1 MKTFKRRHL
10 TSLLLTSLV
19 VSVFVLPLRAI
30 ATVDD
35 GYTEKIREFHA
46 DITLSTDGALLITER
61 ILYDFGTEKRHGI
74 YREIP
79 SISYT
84 DYDRRTYGIQV
95 HSVTDENRNPYQYE
109 HSGATTVSIKIGD
122 PNKKITGA
130 HWYVITY
137 SAGSA
142 VTGFNNYDE
151 LYWNITGNGW
161 QVPILLAYATV
172 HIPNGSSEQQN
183 GAWCYTGAYGSTDT
197 NCTARVDSET
207 TYSFTAAGLPAFNG
221 LTIAATFGKGIV
233 TNPVRLSTVKQQL
246 VDMRIQPDGSAT
258 VEERV
263 QYQFGDGSLGGYGH
277 EYANELRE
285 REGEF
290 TRLSY
295 IIHSVSDE
303 NGTAYRLLPEPD
315 YPLKALMEEVHIS
328 RGDMPMNPAW
338 IVTNYTIPHAVS
350 NFEDNDA
357 LTLNPLG
364 MAWGVPVEKAEVTV
378 TLPETDESG
387 SVKRTATCTITQ
399 YSYVTDDCSGEYAG
413 DGAYKFTAENIQ
425 PNKEMR
431 INAAFNRGI
440 VTPSSE
446 IVIAEPRIVAVDID
460 GNKTLYTAL
469 ETIRVDAGEHR
480 IRVEVYKYEPF
491 TTTVNLAPGETA
503 QVRASLTKLTTWV
516 IIDDVLP
523 FALLVLLGGG
533 VFLLWYK
540 RGKDPKG
547 RGVIVHQYDPPKGMT
562 PAELGVVHDM
572 RFGMREVTAT
582 LIHLAIRGY
591 IHIEQIGKR
600 DYTFHKLKDFRED
613 ATLLEYEQNILKGI
627 FTRTDTKERKLSDLK
642 NKFYTHVPGIRRA
655 LYRKTISDGYFPF
668 NPGRTRAIFVTAG
681 ILGTIV
687 LVQAAYMLNN
697 WLDSP
702 WYYLLVIVGVE
713 MLILGPLMPSRT
725 KKGTLAFEHIQGLK
739 KYLTV
744 AEQARIKF
752 HQSPE
757 AYREHFEALLPYAV
771 VLKVEKEWAVHF
783 KTLFDVEQSS
793 SWYGMS
799 GAIVG
804 ATAADL
810 ANSLSS
816 MSAAVGTS
824 FASSPSSGGGGGGF
838 SGGGGGGG
846 GGGSW

>member
-46 DITLSTDGALLITER
+46 DITVNTDGALLITER

-79 SISYT
+79 SVSFT
-84 DYDRRTYGIQV
+84 GYDRRNYGIQV
-95 HSVTDENRNPYQYE
+95 HSVTDENRNPYRYE
-109 HSGATTVSIKIGD
+109 KSGATTVSIKIGD

-142 VTGFNNYDE
+142 VTGYGAYDE
-151 LYWNITGNGW
+151 LYWDITGNEW
-161 QVPILLAYATV
+161 QVPILLADATV
-172 HIPNGSSEQQN
+172 HIPTGSSEQQN

-197 NCTARVDSET
+197 DCTAKVDNKT
-207 TYSFTAAGLPAFNG
+207 TYSFAAAEFPAFNG
-221 LTIAATFGKGIV
+221 LTIVATFDKGIV
-233 TNPVRLSTVKQQL
+233 TNPVRLSAVEQQL
-246 VDMRIQPDGSAT
+246 VDMRIQPDGSVD

-263 QYQFGDGSLGGYGH
+263 QYRFGDGSLAGYGH
-277 EYANELRE
+277 EYSNAFTP
-285 REGEF
+285 REGEY

-295 IIHSVSDE
+295 IIRSVTDE
-303 NGTAYRLLPEPD
+303 NGTPYRRFSVSEN
-315 YPLKALMEEVHIS
+315 PLKALMAEVNIS
-328 RGDMPMNPAW
+328 RSDVPTNPAW
-338 IVTNYTIPHAVS
+338 VVTNYTIPHAVS
-350 NFEDNDA
+350 NFEDSDA

-364 MAWGVPVEKAEVTV
+364 MAWGVPVERAEVTV
-378 TLPETDESG
+378 TLPTSAEAGTA
-387 SVKRTATCTITQ
+387 VRTAECTITQ
-399 YSYVTDDCSGEYAG
+399 YSYGTDDCYEEYA
-413 DGAYKFTAENIQ
+413 DGGVYKFTADNIQ

-431 INAAFNRGI
+431 INAAFNKGI
-440 VTPSSE
+440 VTPSSK
-446 IVIAEPRIVAVDID
+446 IVIIEPNIVTVYID
-460 GNKTLYTAL
+460 GRETPYTTL
-469 ETIRVDAGEHR
+469 ETIRVDAGEHTV
-480 IRVEVYKYEPF
+480 RVEEHKYEPF
-491 TTTVNLAPGETA
+491 TTTVTVAPGETA
-503 QVRASLTKLTTWV
+503 QVRATRVKLTTWV

-547 RGVIVHQYDPPKGMT
+547 RGVIIHQYDPPKGMT

-591 IHIEQIGKR
+591 IRIEQIGKR

-613 ATLLEYEQNILKGI
+613 ATLFEYEQNILKGI

-668 NPGRTRAIFVTAG
+668 NPERTRAIFVTAG

-687 LVQAAYMLNN
+687 LAQAAYMLNN

-725 KKGTLAFEHIQGLK
+725 KKGALAFEHIQGLK

-757 AYREHFEALLPYAV
+757 AYREHFEELLPYAV